1 MKTPSSPHFTP
12 VDLRRYFNARRS
24 NLDEGFGN
32 RPGDTG
38 WIDSLRGLQTHRG
51 MPFLFGDETGPDVLA
66 LRPGEPPIVIALQPR
81 LASYVLFVQVAA
93 DQPSA
98 SPQGFGE
105 IGPATL
111 PVEGN
116 SLGDRVSTYALRY
129 ADSSEV
135 EVPVLRRFAI
145 QQNHISWSASAFAAL
160 PLRAPLVHA
169 SIDEDFTLG
178 RAPDTSFFQGQVR
191 TQSGRMDRQ
200 GENLWLYALP
210 NPHPEKELAA
220 VSLRAQQEVSLIF
233 AVTTTR
239 LTQHPLRLQGRRKLK
254 MQLPAGVQLNKLGEL
269 DVDDR
274 GEQIGMDLGTVVSA
288 RAVLQYSRAD
298 WLGAKQDVQP
308 VRSETEVIIEYS
320 AHPDAMLY
328 LRSDDGHL
336 HVCDLRSLEAAGNVG
351 STSLEVVPIEPAT
364 RSVKIRIVEKGS
376 GSRVAAR
383 LHIHGAHGE
392 YLPPKGHHRKVNTG
406 RFEDFAGEFANELNQ
421 YAYVDGSCEAD
432 LPIGPVFV
440 EISRGLEVRPLRCS
454 AEVTP
459 TTENLTFELDRVLRW
474 REQGWVSSDTH
485 VHFLSPQTA
494 LLEGK
499 AEGVNVVN
507 LLAAQWGEL
516 FTNVGDFDGRTTFG
530 AKDFGGDGEFLV
542 RVGTENRMQVLGHIS
557 LLGYEGD
564 IINPLSCGGPNE
576 AAIGDVLEA
585 TMADWAER
593 CRRQGGLVVMPH
605 APNPQAERAADIVL
619 GLVDAIEMMSFNPRT
634 AQISAFGLA
643 DWYRYLNI
651 GYHLPLV
658 AGSDKMDAAAL
669 LGGSRTYVQLGQ
681 RDFTYR
687 NWMDAVRSGDTFI
700 TVGPLVEMTV
710 EGRRPGSTIS
720 LPHSGGTVSI
730 DWRIESVSIP
740 PTRLELIRNGAVA
753 DEVRCGELSCNGRLS
768 LRITESC
775 WIAARVRG
783 SVAGREADIAAHT
796 SAVYVNVGEK
806 PIFAT
811 ADAVSVLAQI
821 EGSIAYM
828 DTLAPKSDAAR
839 HSRLRAALELAHHRL
854 HHKLHELGASHH
866 HAPVHSVHVEREH

>member
-1 MKTPSSPHFTP
+1 MKTPPSPHFTP
-12 VDLRRYFNARRS
+12 VDLKQYFNARRA
-24 NLDEGFGN
+24 NAGDGFAS

-38 WIDSLRGLQTHRG
+38 WIDSLRGLKTHRG
-51 MPFLFGDETGPDVLA
+51 MPFLFGSETGPDVLE
-66 LRPGEPPIVIALQPR
+66 LRPGAPPVAIALPPR
-81 LASYVLFVQVAA
+81 MASYILFVQVAA
-93 DQPSA
+93 DRPGA
-98 SPQGFGE
+98 SPVGFGE

-116 SLGDRVSTYALRY
+116 PLGDRVATYGLRY
-129 ADSSEV
+129 ADGSETD
-135 EVPVLRRFAI
+135 VPVLRRFAI

-160 PLRAPLVHA
+160 PLRAPIVHA
-169 SIDEDFTLG
+169 STGEDFVLG
-178 RAPDTSFFQGQVR
+178 RAPGASFFQGEAR
-191 TQSGRMDRQ
+191 TESGRMDRQ

-210 NPHPEKELAA
+210 NPYPDKELSALI
-220 VSLRAQQEVSLIF
+220 LRAGQEISLVF
-233 AVTTTR
+233 AVTTTT

-254 MQLPAGVQLNKLGEL
+254 VRLPPGVHLNKLGEV

-274 GEQIGMDLGTVVSA
+274 GEQIGMDLGTVISA
-288 RAVLQYSRAD
+288 RAVLEYSRAD
-298 WLGAKQDVQP
+298 WLGAQVDVQP
-308 VRSETEVIIEYS
+308 VRSGNEVIVEYS
-320 AHPDAMLY
+320 AHPDARLY
-328 LRSDDGHL
+328 LHSDDSRL
-336 HVCDLRSLEAAGNVG
+336 HVFELRSLEAAGDAGGAPLNV
-351 STSLEVVPIEPAT
+351 TTVEPAT
-364 RSVKIRIVEKGS
+364 RPVRIRIVEKGS
-376 GSRVAAR
+376 GVRVAAR
-383 LHIHGAHGE
+383 LHLHGAHGE

-406 RFEDFAGEFANELNQ
+406 RFEDFAGEFANGLNQ

-432 LPIGPVFV
+432 LPLGPVFV
-440 EISRGLEVRPLRCS
+440 EICRGFEVRPLRTIVEIT
-454 AEVTP
+454 A
-459 TTENLTFELDRVLRW
+459 TTDNLTFELDHVLHW

-516 FTNVGDFDGRTTFG
+516 FTNVADFDGRTTIG

-542 RVGTENRMQVLGHIS
+542 RAGTENRMQVLGHIS
-557 LLGYEGD
+557 LLGYEGEM
-564 IINPLSCGGPNE
+564 INPLSCGGSNE

-593 CRRQGGLVVMPH
+593 CRQQGGLVVMPH

-669 LGGSRTYVQLGQ
+669 LGGSRTYVRLGE

-687 NWMDAVRSGDTFI
+687 NWMEAVRRGDTFI

-710 EGRRPGSTIS
+710 EGLRPGSTIS
-720 LPHSGGTVSI
+720 LPRSGGTLGI
-730 DWRIESVSIP
+730 DWRIESVSVA
-740 PTRLELIRNGAVA
+740 PTRLELIRNGTVVE
-753 DEVRCGELSCNGRLS
+753 EVRCASLSCKGQLS
-768 LRITESC
+768 LHVTESC
-775 WIAARVRG
+775 WIALRVRG

-796 SAVYVNVGEK
+796 SAVYVTVGEQ

-828 DTLAPKSDAAR
+828 DTLAPKSNEAR
-839 HSRLRAALELAHHRL
+839 HARLRATLELAHHRL
-854 HHKLHELGASHH
+854 HHRLHELGASHH
-866 HAPVHSVHVEREH
+866 HAPVHSVHIEREH

>member
-1 MKTPSSPHFTP
+1 MKTPSSPHFAP
-12 VDLRRYFNARRS
+12 VHLQRYFNASRLE
-24 NLDEGFGN
+24 LDEGFGS

-38 WIDSLRGLQTHRG
+38 WIDSLRGPQTYRG
-51 MPFLFGDETGPDVLA
+51 IPFLFGAKAGADVLA
-66 LRPGEPPIVIALQPR
+66 LRPGGLPAVIALPPT
-81 LASYVLFVQVAA
+81 LASYVLFVQVVA
-93 DQPSA
+93 DRPPV

-116 SLGDRVSTYALRY
+116 SLGDRVSTYVLRY
-129 ADSSEV
+129 VDSSEAD
-135 EVPVLRRFAI
+135 VPVLRRFAV
-145 QQNHISWSASAFAAL
+145 QQNHISWSASPFAAL
-160 PLRAPLVHA
+160 PLRGPIVHA
-169 SIDEDFTLG
+169 STGENFALG
-178 RAPDTSFFQGQVR
+178 RTAGASFFHGETR
-191 TQSGRMDRQ
+191 TESGRMDRQ
-200 GENLWLYALP
+200 GENVWLYALQ
-210 NPHPEKELAA
+210 NPYPEKELTAL
-220 VSLRAQQEVSLIF
+220 SLRAEQEVSLVF

-239 LTQHPLRLQGRRKLK
+239 LTQHPLRLQARRKLK
-254 MQLPAGVQLNKLGEL
+254 MRLPPGVHLNKLGEL
-269 DVDDR
+269 DVDHR
-274 GEQIGMDLGTVVSA
+274 GEQIGMDLGTVISA
-288 RAVLQYSRAD
+288 RAVLDYAKSD
-298 WLGAKQDVQP
+298 WLGDKYDVQP
-308 VRSETEVIIEYS
+308 VRSEDEVIVEYS
-320 AHPDAMLY
+320 AHPDARLY
-328 LRSDDGHL
+328 LRSDDGRLHL
-336 HVCDLRSLEAAGNVG
+336 ADLRSLEAAGNAG
-351 STSLEVVPIEPAT
+351 DTSLEAVPIAPAT
-364 RSVKIRIVEKGS
+364 RLVKIRIVEKGN
-376 GSRVAAR
+376 GVRVAAR
-383 LHIHGAHGE
+383 LHVHGADGE

-406 RFEDFAGEFANELNQ
+406 RFEDFAGEFTNGLNQ

-440 EISRGLEVRPLRCS
+440 EISRGFEVRPLRRIVQ
-454 AEVTP
+454 VTA
-459 TTENLTFELDRVLRW
+459 TTEELTFELDRVLRW

-485 VHFLSPQTA
+485 VHFLSPHTA
-494 LLEGK
+494 LLEAK

-516 FTNVGDFDGRTTFG
+516 FTNVADFDGRTTLG

-557 LLGYEGD
+557 LLGYEGE

-576 AAIGDVLEA
+576 AAIGDPLEA

-593 CRRQGGLVVMPH
+593 CRQQGGLVVMPH

-669 LGGSRTYVQLGQ
+669 LGGSRTYVQLGA

-700 TVGPLVEMTV
+700 TVGPLVDVTV
-710 EGRRPGSTIS
+710 EGRRPGSAIA
-720 LPHSGGTVSI
+720 LPPSGGTITI
-730 DWRIESVSIP
+730 DWRIESVSVA
-740 PTRLELIRNGAVA
+740 PTRVEVIRNGIVI
-753 DEVRCGELSCNGRLS
+753 DEVRCGELSCNGQLA

-775 WIAARVRG
+775 WIAIRVRG

-796 SAVYVNVGEK
+796 SAVYVKVGDK
-806 PIFAT
+806 PVFAT
-811 ADAVSVLAQI
+811 ADAVSILAQI

-828 DTLAPKSDAAR
+828 DTLAPRTDEAR

-854 HHKLHELGASHH
+854 HHKLHELGAIHH
-866 HAPVHSVHVEREH
+866 HAPVHSVHTEREH